1 MQQPSSLA
9 HNLSPHFPELAKL
22 KNSKELKKSKL
33 FHQLQPEIQRILKGY
48 EVGFFADPSRH
59 PEKPFY
65 RALCWNIERGIEF
78 EGILH
83 SLRNHPELKQA
94 DVLFLPETDVG
105 MARSGNRNV
114 AHDLAQALGLNY
126 YFVPTYINLCKG
138 NGTEIHFD
146 GDNTLGLHGNAI
158 LSRYPIEEFHQ
169 IPLHNNKD
177 KMKGKEKRL
186 GNQQA
191 LACTVA
197 FPQGKV
203 RVICAHL
210 DAHSSK
216 RHRRDQMA
224 TIMKYVDKL
233 PPLPSL
239 FGGDL
244 NTTTYDSSK
253 AFWAIYGFW
262 VRVAMGVRY
271 VIAKHY
277 PYPDRFFERQ
287 LFKTLEKHGF
297 NYKDWNEPGACT
309 LHYSVEDLKKIKN
322 LKDIIPEWCFKFID
336 WALSKNN
343 GRCSFK
349 IDWFA
354 AKGLSLVHENDV
366 VGRGPF
372 EPSPPR
378 VIGNLKHNGKECSD
392 HDAVIVDFKL

>member
-1 MQQPSSLA
+1 MQQSSLD
-9 HNLSPHFPELAKL
+9 HNLKPHFPALAKI
-22 KNSKELKKSKL
+22 KNSKELKKSPL
-33 FHQLQPEIQRILKGY
+33 FYQLKPEIQQVLKGY
-48 EVGFFADPSRH
+48 ETGLFA
-59 PEKPFY
+59 EKNLVAKPFY
-65 RALCWNIERGIEF
+65 RALCWNVERGIEF

-83 SLRNHPELKQA
+83 TLQNHPEIKEA
-94 DVLFLPETDVG
+94 DILLLPETDLG
-105 MARSGNRNV
+105 MARSANRNV
-114 AHDLAQALGLNY
+114 AHDLAKNLGFNY
-126 YFVPTYINLCKG
+126 YFVPTYINLSKG
-138 NGTEIHFD
+138 NGTEIHFE

-191 LACTVA
+191 LVCTVIL
-197 FPQGKV
+197 PQGKI

-216 RHRRDQMA
+216 RHRRDQMH
-224 TIMKYVDKL
+224 TILKYINKL

-239 FGGDL
+239 FAGDL
-244 NTTTYDSSK
+244 NTTTYNSSK

-262 VRVAMGVRY
+262 VRVVMGVRY
-271 VIAKHY
+271 VIVNHY
-277 PYPDRFFERQ
+277 PYPDRMFEKG
-287 LFKTLEKHGF
+287 LFKSFEDYGF
-297 NYKDWNEPGACT
+297 DYKNWNEPGACT

-322 LKDIIPEWCFKFID
+322 LKDIIPNWCFKFID

-354 AKGLSLVHENDV
+354 AKNLKLVHTQD
-366 VGRGPF
+366 PF
-372 EPSPPR
+372 ENAVYSPSSPK
-378 VIGNLKHNGKECSD
+378 VIGCPKYQGKECSD
-392 HDAVIVDFKL
+392 HDAVMVDFKL